1 MVPGWGLTNRDLNQQ
16 QSGKSVV
23 SKWIQ
28 LQETILSSVLGDCNV
43 WNIEIRGID
52 PKKRAFQVL
61 RVFLKSRPNYNLG
74 TALTN

>member
-16 QSGKSVV
+16 QSGKSAV

-52 PKKRAFQVL
+52 PKRGHSKSFAF
-61 RVFLKSRPNYNLG
+61 F
-74 TALTN
+74 